1 MKKINLILAD
11 DHQLFREGLHAL
23 LNRFNELKVVAE
35 VADGDALMDAIVK
48 NKPDVVLSDISM
60 PGKTGIEVCAQVTQ
74 KFPDVK
80 FIMLSMYNNEAFFAN
95 SLKAGA
101 KGFLSKEVPKE
112 ELIRAIKTV
121 FDGGEYYDKK
131 ISNVLIKEY
140 IGQITK
146 SDSSPQSHTLLS
158 AREKQIIKLVAE
170 SHTNSEIA
178 DMLMISIRTVNAHK
192 NNIMRK
198 LNLKSNVDIVK
209 YAVVNKIISL

>member
-23 LNRFNELKVVAE
+23 LNRFSELKVVSE
-35 VADGDALMDAIVK
+35 VENGDALMDAILK
-48 NKPDVVLSDISM
+48 YQPDIVLSDISM
-60 PGKTGIEVCAQVTQ
+60 PGKTGIEVCAQITQ
-74 KFPDVK
+74 KFPKVK
-80 FIMLSMYNNEAFFAN
+80 FIMLSMYNNEAFFTN

-112 ELIRAIKTV
+112 ELIGAIKTV
-121 FDGGEYYDKK
+121 YNGGEYYDKK

-146 SDSSPQSHTLLS
+146 SDSSHQSPSLLS
-158 AREKQIIKLVAE
+158 AREKEIIKLVAE
-170 SHTNSEIA
+170 SYTNSEIA

>member
-35 VADGDALMDAIVK
+35 VADGDALVDAIVE
-48 NKPDVVLSDISM
+48 NQPDVVLSDISM
-60 PGKTGIEVCAQVTQ
+60 PGKTGIEVCALITQ
-74 KFPDVK
+74 KFPNVK

-121 FDGGEYYDKK
+121 YNGGEYYDKK

-146 SDSSPQSHTLLS
+146 SDSSAQSHTLLS